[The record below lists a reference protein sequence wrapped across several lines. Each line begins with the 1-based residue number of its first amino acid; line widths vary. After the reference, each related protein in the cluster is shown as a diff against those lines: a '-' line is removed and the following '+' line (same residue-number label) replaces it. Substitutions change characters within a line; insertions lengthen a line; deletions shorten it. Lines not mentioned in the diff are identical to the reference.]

1 MNIYHKHHILP
12 KHMGGTDDPSNL
24 VYLTIEEHA
33 EAHKKLWEE
42 YGRWQDELAYKGLL
56 KLISHDEAILI
67 AASKS
72 NLGKK
77 QSQET
82 RNKTGKSLQGH
93 FVSSETKLKIS
104 QTRKQR
110 NIPSPRKDITLSQD
124 LKDKMSLSAKNRIR
138 ITCRCGKTI
147 DASNHARWHKNC
159 Q

>member
-1 MNIYHKHHILP
+1 MAIYHKHHIIP

-24 VYLTIEEHA
+24 VNLTIEEHA

-42 YGRWQDELAYKGLL
+42 HGRWQDELAYKGLL
-56 KLISHDEAILI
+56 KLVSHDEAVLI
-67 AASKS
+67 AAVKS

-82 RNKTGKSLQGH
+82 RNKTSKTLQGH
-93 FVSSETKLKIS
+93 FVSEETKKKISET
-104 QTRKQR
+104 RKRR
-110 NIPSPRKDITLSQD
+110 NIPSPRKDVIIPQD
-124 LKDKMSLSAKNRIR
+124 IKDKMSLSAKNRIK
-138 ITCRCGKTI
+138 ITCSCGKTL